1 MGCVY
6 SWQGESGKAIRS
18 FEKAIEVRPD
28 FYDKANENL
37 RRSRTNQEGQSLS
50 NSRSDSPAESPAQS
64 RAAFEVVL
72 PAF

>member
-37 RRSRTNQEGQSLS
+37 RRCRTNKEEQSLS
-50 NSRSDSPAESPAQS
+50 HSRPDSPAEMEVDK
-64 RAAFEVVL
+64 RASFEVVL
-72 PAF
+72 PDF